1 MARTAIIGAVVALL
15 AALLAVTGS
24 ALGITTIWPVLLA
37 VAVGLAA
44 GYVTLGRIGA
54 YVLGAVV
61 SWGMAA
67 MGAAVLP
74 QTGIADAI
82 VVIVAIAIL
91 TVIAALTVDL
101 VPLWAGLAGYA
112 AFAGLYEPIYAANPT
127 LFLSESP
134 VALITVLLA
143 GALGFAI
150 SAIAQLLT
158 AGVAGRVVTT
168 DEVEYVDGGVA

>member
-1 MARTAIIGAVVALL
+1 
-15 AALLAVTGS
+15 
-24 ALGITTIWPVLLA
+24 
-37 VAVGLAA
+37 
-44 GYVTLGRIGA
+44 
-54 YVLGAVV
+54 
-61 SWGMAA
+61 
-67 MGAAVLP
+67 VLP

-91 TVIAALTVDL
+91 TVIAALTADL

-112 AFAGLYEPIYAANPT
+112 AFAGLYEPIYEANPT